1 MQNETQTRKQE
12 PEISNAELYEII
24 QKLTEKVQELT
35 LTVEILEGRI
45 EDIEI
50 RNDNTLYC

>member
-1 MQNETQTRKQE
+1 
-12 PEISNAELYEII
+12 
-24 QKLTEKVQELT
+24 VQELT